1 MSQYQTDTREVR
13 CPLLIMIACGKG
25 GVGKTLLTTTAYG
38 LIAALHARE
47 VEVIQ
52 IDSQDRLARTLNAP
66 VVSVAI
72 DDLKETR
79 SDVAAGIKAFRPIGE
94 AIDRAAQNGG
104 TVLIDFGATQ
114 VDRALSFFEL
124 SDFADDLRDMKFETH
139 VLVPVVAEPEALSQA
154 AKAICRFRE
163 VLPEASLTLVENRR
177 DGRLAAIESG
187 TESYRIADKE
197 LLPALGRDR
206 VVVMPKVEGGSWALF
221 ERHFLAPLDVVAM
234 DVAEVMKVTGLPRAE
249 ARIARGDIAAY
260 LAHMNRELEALLG
273 LTEQAQ

>member
-1 MSQYQTDTREVR
+1 M
-13 CPLLIMIACGKG
+13 
-25 GVGKTLLTTTAYG
+25 
-38 LIAALHARE
+38 
-47 VEVIQ
+47 IQ

-124 SDFADDLRDMKFETH
+124 SDFADDLKDLRFDSH
-139 VLVPVVAEPEALSQA
+139 VLVPTVAEPEALSQA
-154 AKAICRFRE
+154 AKAIHRFRE
-163 VLPEASLTLVENRR
+163 VLPQAALTLVENRR
-177 DGRLAAIESG
+177 DGRLAAIEPG
-187 TESYRIADKE
+187 TESYRIADQE

-206 VVVMPKVEGGSWALF
+206 VIVMPRVEGGSWALF
-221 ERHFLAPLDVVAM
+221 ERHFLARSTSSPWRS
-234 DVAEVMKVTGLPRAE
+234 PR
-249 ARIARGDIAAY
+249 
-260 LAHMNRELEALLG
+260 
-273 LTEQAQ
+273 